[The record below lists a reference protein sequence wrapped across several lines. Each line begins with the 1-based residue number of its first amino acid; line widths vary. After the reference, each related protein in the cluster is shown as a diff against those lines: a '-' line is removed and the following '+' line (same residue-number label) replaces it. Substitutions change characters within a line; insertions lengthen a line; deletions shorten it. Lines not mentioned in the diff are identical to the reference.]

1 MNFQTLCWLQSVLDA
16 SNTLSTALARSL
28 PKLSL
33 CSRSLEDLI
42 RSNSPA
48 LSDTVARQVISDLIS
63 ETAACC
69 NHMWSSSVSRWIWN
83 GVVSAFLLRSMLT
96 VFFYCARSIRSH
108 AIPEPLPALLTT
120 RRSSWLWNRHMRR
133 HTTPV
138 CSQTAVFPVHAR
150 YFSGMCTAAATI
162 ETASATRTT
171 TTT

>member
-69 NHMWSSSVSRWIWN
+69 NAFHRFSSIWIHRA
-83 GVVSAFLLRSMLT
+83 SLLHLR
-96 VFFYCARSIRSH
+96 
-108 AIPEPLPALLTT
+108 
-120 RRSSWLWNRHMRR
+120 
-133 HTTPV
+133 
-138 CSQTAVFPVHAR
+138 
-150 YFSGMCTAAATI
+150 
-162 ETASATRTT
+162 
-171 TTT
+171 